1 MNYIIPIIAGFLS
14 GLIGSMGFGGG
25 GILIIYLVIF
35 TNTQQ
40 ITAQGIN
47 LVFFIPCATLATI
60 IYFVKKQ
67 IDFKPILPIITG
79 GITGVILASYFLRF
93 IKSAWLSNV
102 FAVFLIIMGITSIA
116 KVTFKKNQ
124 YRFLDKKSQK

>member
-47 LVFFIPCATLATI
+47 LVFFIPCATVATI
-60 IYFVKKQ
+60 IYFIKKQ
-67 IDFKPILPIITG
+67 IDFKPILPVISGGIIGALIAGLLLKNIYSDFLSKIFACFLIITG
-79 GITGVILASYFLRF
+79 LFNLF
-93 IKSAWLSNV
+93 KLK
-102 FAVFLIIMGITSIA
+102 TS
-116 KVTFKKNQ
+116 KT
-124 YRFLDKKSQK
+124 

>member
-60 IYFVKKQ
+60 IYFIKKQ
-67 IDFKPILPIITG
+67 IDLKTIFPVISG
-79 GITGVILASYFLRF
+79 GIIGAIIAGLLLKNIYSDFLS
-93 IKSAWLSNV
+93 KV
-102 FAVFLIIMGITSIA
+102 FAVFLIITGLCNLLKIKIN
-116 KVTFKKNQ
+116 KNE
-124 YRFLDKKSQK
+124 

>member
-47 LVFFIPCATLATI
+47 LVFFIPCATVATI

-67 IDFKPILPIITG
+67 IDFKPILPVISGGIIGALIAGLLLKNIYSDFLSKIFACFLIITG
-79 GITGVILASYFLRF
+79 LFNLFRL
-93 IKSAWLSNV
+93 K
-102 FAVFLIIMGITSIA
+102 TS
-116 KVTFKKNQ
+116 KT
-124 YRFLDKKSQK
+124 

>member
-67 IDFKPILPIITG
+67 IDFKPILPIISG
-79 GITGVILASYFLRF
+79 GIIGALIAGLLLKNLYSDILSK
-93 IKSAWLSNV
+93 I
-102 FAVFLIIMGITSIA
+102 FACFLIITGLFNLYKLKMNKT
-116 KVTFKKNQ
+116 
-124 YRFLDKKSQK
+124 

>member
-60 IYFVKKQ
+60 IYFINKQ
-67 IDFKPILPIITG
+67 INFKPISPVISGGIIGALIAGLLLKNLYSDILSKIFACFLIITG
-79 GITGVILASYFLRF
+79 LFNLYKLKMNKT
-93 IKSAWLSNV
+93 
-102 FAVFLIIMGITSIA
+102 
-116 KVTFKKNQ
+116 
-124 YRFLDKKSQK
+124 

>member
-67 IDFKPILPIITG
+67 IDFKPILPIISG
-79 GITGVILASYFLRF
+79 GIIGALIAGLLLKNIYSDFLSR
-93 IKSAWLSNV
+93 I
-102 FAVFLIIMGITSIA
+102 FACFLIITGLFNLYKLKINKT
-116 KVTFKKNQ
+116 
-124 YRFLDKKSQK
+124 

>member
-14 GLIGSMGFGGG
+14 GIIGSMGFGGG

-60 IYFVKKQ
+60 IYFIKKQ
-67 IDFKPILPIITG
+67 INFKPILPVISGGIIGALIAGLLLKNLYSDILSKIFACFLIITG
-79 GITGVILASYFLRF
+79 LFNLYKLKINKT
-93 IKSAWLSNV
+93 
-102 FAVFLIIMGITSIA
+102 
-116 KVTFKKNQ
+116 
-124 YRFLDKKSQK
+124 

>member
-1 MNYIIPIIAGFLS
+1 MNYITPIIAGFLS

-67 IDFKPILPIITG
+67 IDFKPILPIISG
-79 GITGVILASYFLRF
+79 GIIGALIAGLLLKNLYSDILS
-93 IKSAWLSNV
+93 KV
-102 FAVFLIIMGITSIA
+102 FACFLIITGLFNLYKLKINKT
-116 KVTFKKNQ
+116 
-124 YRFLDKKSQK
+124 

>member
-67 IDFKPILPIITG
+67 IDFKPILPIISG
-79 GITGVILASYFLRF
+79 GIIGALIAGLLLKNLYSDFLSK
-93 IKSAWLSNV
+93 I
-102 FAVFLIIMGITSIA
+102 FACFLIITGLFNLYKLKINKT
-116 KVTFKKNQ
+116 
-124 YRFLDKKSQK
+124 

>member
-67 IDFKPILPIITG
+67 IDFKPILPIISG
-79 GITGVILASYFLRF
+79 GIIGALIAGLLLKNLYSDILSK
-93 IKSAWLSNV
+93 I
-102 FAVFLIIMGITSIA
+102 FACFLIITGLFNLYKLKINKT
-116 KVTFKKNQ
+116 
-124 YRFLDKKSQK
+124 

>member
-60 IYFVKKQ
+60 IYFIKKQ
-67 IDFKPILPIITG
+67 INFKPILPVISGGIIGALIAGLLLKNLYSDFLSKIFACFLIITG
-79 GITGVILASYFLRF
+79 LFNL
-93 IKSAWLSNV
+93 
-102 FAVFLIIMGITSIA
+102 
-116 KVTFKKNQ
+116 
-124 YRFLDKKSQK
+124 

>member
-1 MNYIIPIIAGFLS
+1 MNCIIPIIAGFLS

-67 IDFKPILPIITG
+67 IDFKPILPIISG
-79 GITGVILASYFLRF
+79 GIIGALIAGLLLKNLYSDILSK
-93 IKSAWLSNV
+93 I
-102 FAVFLIIMGITSIA
+102 FACFLIITGLFNLYKLKMNKT
-116 KVTFKKNQ
+116 
-124 YRFLDKKSQK
+124 

>member
-1 MNYIIPIIAGFLS
+1 MNYITPIIAGFLS

-67 IDFKPILPIITG
+67 IDFKPILPIISG
-79 GITGVILASYFLRF
+79 GIIGALIAGLLLKNLYSDFLSK
-93 IKSAWLSNV
+93 I
-102 FAVFLIIMGITSIA
+102 FACFLIITGLFNLYKLKINKT
-116 KVTFKKNQ
+116 
-124 YRFLDKKSQK
+124 

>member
-47 LVFFIPCATLATI
+47 LVFFIPCATVATI

-67 IDFKPILPIITG
+67 IDFKPILPVISGGIIGVLIAGLLLKNIYSDFLSEIFACFLIITG
-79 GITGVILASYFLRF
+79 LFNLF
-93 IKSAWLSNV
+93 KLK
-102 FAVFLIIMGITSIA
+102 TSE
-116 KVTFKKNQ
+116 T
-124 YRFLDKKSQK
+124 

>member
-1 MNYIIPIIAGFLS
+1 MNCIIPIIAGFLS

-60 IYFVKKQ
+60 IYFIKKQ
-67 IDFKPILPIITG
+67 INFKPILPVISGGIIGALIAGLLLKNLYSDILSKIFACFLIITG
-79 GITGVILASYFLRF
+79 LFNLYKLKINKT
-93 IKSAWLSNV
+93 
-102 FAVFLIIMGITSIA
+102 
-116 KVTFKKNQ
+116 
-124 YRFLDKKSQK
+124 

>member
-67 IDFKPILPIITG
+67 IDFKPILPIISG
-79 GITGVILASYFLRF
+79 GIIGALIAGLLLKNIYSDFLSR
-93 IKSAWLSNV
+93 I
-102 FAVFLIIMGITSIA
+102 FACFLIITGLFNLYKLKMNKT
-116 KVTFKKNQ
+116 
-124 YRFLDKKSQK
+124 

>member
-47 LVFFIPCATLATI
+47 LVFFIPCATVATI

-67 IDFKPILPIITG
+67 IDFKPILPVISGGIIGVLIAGLLLKNIYSDFLSKIFACFLIITG
-79 GITGVILASYFLRF
+79 LFNLF
-93 IKSAWLSNV
+93 KLK
-102 FAVFLIIMGITSIA
+102 TSE
-116 KVTFKKNQ
+116 T
-124 YRFLDKKSQK
+124 

>member
-60 IYFVKKQ
+60 IYFIKKQ
-67 IDFKPILPIITG
+67 INFKPILPVISGGIIGALIAGLLLKNLYSDILSKIFACFLIITG
-79 GITGVILASYFLRF
+79 LFNLYKLKINKT
-93 IKSAWLSNV
+93 
-102 FAVFLIIMGITSIA
+102 
-116 KVTFKKNQ
+116 
-124 YRFLDKKSQK
+124 

>member
-1 MNYIIPIIAGFLS
+1 MNYITPIIAGFLS

-67 IDFKPILPIITG
+67 IDFKPILPIISG
-79 GITGVILASYFLRF
+79 GIIGALIAGLLLKNLYSDILSK
-93 IKSAWLSNV
+93 I
-102 FAVFLIIMGITSIA
+102 FACFLIITGLFNLYKLKINKT
-116 KVTFKKNQ
+116 
-124 YRFLDKKSQK
+124 

>member
-1 MNYIIPIIAGFLS
+1 MNCIIPIIAGFLS

-67 IDFKPILPIITG
+67 IDFKPILPIISG
-79 GITGVILASYFLRF
+79 GIIGALIAGLLLKNIYSDFLSR
-93 IKSAWLSNV
+93 I
-102 FAVFLIIMGITSIA
+102 FACFLIITGLFNLYKLKINKT
-116 KVTFKKNQ
+116 
-124 YRFLDKKSQK
+124 

>member
-1 MNYIIPIIAGFLS
+1 MNCIIPIIAGFLS

-60 IYFVKKQ
+60 IYFIKKQ
-67 IDFKPILPIITG
+67 INFKPILPVISGGIIGALIAGLLLKNLYSDILSKVFACFLIITG
-79 GITGVILASYFLRF
+79 LFNLYKLKINKT
-93 IKSAWLSNV
+93 
-102 FAVFLIIMGITSIA
+102 
-116 KVTFKKNQ
+116 
-124 YRFLDKKSQK
+124 

>member
-60 IYFVKKQ
+60 IYFIKKQ
-67 IDFKPILPIITG
+67 INFKPILPVISGGIIGALIAGLLLKNLYSDILSKIFACFLIITG
-79 GITGVILASYFLRF
+79 LFNLYKLKMNKT
-93 IKSAWLSNV
+93 
-102 FAVFLIIMGITSIA
+102 
-116 KVTFKKNQ
+116 
-124 YRFLDKKSQK
+124 